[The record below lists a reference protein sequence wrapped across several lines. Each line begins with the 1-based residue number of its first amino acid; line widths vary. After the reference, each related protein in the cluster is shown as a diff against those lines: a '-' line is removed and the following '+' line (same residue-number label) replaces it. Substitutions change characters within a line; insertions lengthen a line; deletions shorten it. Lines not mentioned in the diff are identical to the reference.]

1 MLNKVTLIL
10 VVLFTSYTYAQKVIG
25 KPDVNNLDKFIQEV
39 YEDNA
44 DVLAPKGSKQY
55 EFLKN
60 YLKRI
65 EYLDYSSIDQ
75 INTEIREIT
84 SDLLASTYTALNF
97 DDSAESENFNPLK
110 YKLDYNNN
118 DVVYYF
124 INKNFIIKIKPIQS

>member
-1 MLNKVTLIL
+1 MLNKITLIL
-10 VVLFTSYTYAQKVIG
+10 IIMFTSYTNAQKVIG

-39 YEDNA
+39 YVDNA
-44 DVLAPKGSKQY
+44 DVLAPEGSKQY

-65 EYLDYSSIDQ
+65 EYLDYSSKDH
-75 INTEIREIT
+75 INAEIREIT
-84 SDLLASTYTALNF
+84 SDLLASTYTELTLG
-97 DDSAESENFNPLK
+97 DSVEPENFNPLK

-124 INKNFIIKIKPIQS
+124 INKNFIIKIKPL